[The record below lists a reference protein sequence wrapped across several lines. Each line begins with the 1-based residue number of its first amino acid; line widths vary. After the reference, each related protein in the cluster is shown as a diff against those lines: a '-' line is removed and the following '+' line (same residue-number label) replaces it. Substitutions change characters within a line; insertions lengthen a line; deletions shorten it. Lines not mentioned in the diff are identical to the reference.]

1 MIKRYI
7 NKVIIIVHICTR
19 ASNPVI
25 FEFGIVKRL
34 EQLLIKRYINKV
46 IIIVHICT
54 RASNPVIFEFGI
66 VKRLEQ
72 LLIKCYINKV
82 IIIMMLDFPFPTFK
96 LFTIVISFLSWTYV

>member
-7 NKVIIIVHICTR
+7 NNVIIIVHICTR

-46 IIIVHICT
+46 IIII
-54 RASNPVIFEFGI
+54 II
-66 VKRLEQ
+66 
-72 LLIKCYINKV
+72 IV
-82 IIIMMLDFPFPTFK
+82 IIIIIIIIIED
-96 LFTIVISFLSWTYV
+96 Y

>member
-46 IIIVHICT
+46 III
-54 RASNPVIFEFGI
+54 
-66 VKRLEQ
+66 
-72 LLIKCYINKV
+72 
-82 IIIMMLDFPFPTFK
+82 IIIIIMLDFPFPTFK
-96 LFTIVISFLSWTYV
+96 LFTIVISFL